1 MNVLLFI
8 HWNLEPNIPL
18 PFDFFSIQWY
28 GFMWT
33 LSIFGSFF
41 LGKWIL
47 KKENI
52 SEEHL
57 VLLIQYI
64 FIGSIVGARLGQ
76 VIFYD
81 LPYFL
86 ENPLEIFKVWKGGL
100 ASHGGVIGGVLS
112 VYIFSKTYPQYSMR
126 WIFDRVALVIFLPAA
141 LIRIGNFFNSELYG
155 RITDVPWAVIFDRVD
170 NLPRHAV
177 VLYEAGAYLLLQLV
191 AILLYRKYSDTKPFL
206 YVGIFFAGTFSV
218 RFLLEFMKE
227 AEGNLF
233 LGYISKTQLLSVP
246 LILVGLTLL
255 LFAFR
260 KKEGSNT

>member
-1 MNVLLFI
+1 MNALLFI

-47 KKENI
+47 EKENI

-76 VIFYD
+76 VVFYD

-177 VLYEAGAYLLLQLV
+177 VLYEATAYLLLQLV
-191 AILLYRKYSDTKPFL
+191 AILLYRKHSDTKPFL

-260 KKEGSNT
+260 KKEVSNT